1 MGIRLDW
8 EIEAEREHIRG
19 AGEDPESK
27 RRRRQARRRLFLV
40 LFVALLL
47 VAAVVGGVIL
57 RLRYVDWQIE
67 QLLLDTVDAE
77 VAALRL
83 GDQTAFLAIQR
94 SATDDWIQRQA
105 RAFEDYQSLKVT
117 ADANLTGRVLDATID
132 RQRGRVWVEEII
144 NNIPY
149 GRIWFY
155 WRYEDGWRHVPPDY
169 TFWGDPASY
178 TNGSVTVSYQRVDE
192 VVARAVGDGLA
203 GWIASGCAVLGCTTP
218 PSLTIEIVP
227 DETLVTEWT
236 APWTLRIPSPFLT
249 AARMDNP
256 FDPTMQAETAQKLA
270 EHLVAYVKDWQP
282 APAADAAYLKAAL
295 TSWLAGRFAG
305 DESGS
310 ALIQT
315 MVRNY
320 GDAAI
325 TQLMSAV
332 QPDSSIDIL
341 NTAAQTTS
349 LHQLNV
355 DWRDF
360 LSWRLNLE
368 NQLITARDEAGFL
381 ALYDTADENVRG
393 QAIGRFNSGARS
405 EQRRVVDVSL
415 ESDAN
420 GVPQLRTSAEWEGG
434 VQENI
439 LFRLIN
445 GVWRRAS

>member
-27 RRRRQARRRLFLV
+27 RRRRQARRRLFMA

-47 VAAVVGGVIL
+47 VAAVVGAVIM

-83 GDQTAFLAIQR
+83 GDQGAFLAIQR

-105 RAFEDYQSLKVT
+105 RAFEDYQSLKLV
-117 ADANLTGRVLDATID
+117 ADTNLTGRVLDASID
-132 RQRGRVWVEEII
+132 RQRGRVWVEEVI
-144 NNIPY
+144 NNVPY

-169 TFWGDPASY
+169 TFWGSPASY
-178 TNGSVTVSYQRVDE
+178 TSGSVTVSYQSVDE

-203 GWIASGCAVLGCTTP
+203 GWIASGCAVFGCTTP
-218 PSLTIEIVP
+218 PALTVEIVP
-227 DETLVTEWT
+227 DETLTAEWT
-236 APWTLRIPSPFLT
+236 APWALRLPSPFLT
-249 AARMDNP
+249 AARLDNP
-256 FDPTMQAETAQKLA
+256 FDATLQAETAPKLA

-282 APAADAAYLKAAL
+282 AAAADSSYLRLAL
-295 TSWLAGRFAG
+295 INWLAGRFT
-305 DESGS
+305 GS
-310 ALIQT
+310 SAAAPLIDT
-315 MVRNY
+315 LARNY

-325 TQLMSAV
+325 TRLVAAA
-332 QPDSSIDIL
+332 QPDSSIEIL
-341 NTAAQTTS
+341 NGAAGTSS

-368 NQLITARDEAGFL
+368 NWLIAARDEAGYM
-381 ALYDTADENVRG
+381 ALYDMGDESVRA
-393 QAIGRFNSGARS
+393 QAAGRFNAGARS
-405 EQRRVVDVSL
+405 EQRRVVAVAL

-420 GVPQLRTSAEWEGG
+420 GTPQLRTSAEWESG
-434 VQENI
+434 VQEYI
-439 LFRLIN
+439 LFRLVN

>member
-8 EIEAEREHIRG
+8 EIEAESEHIRG

-27 RRRRQARRRLFLV
+27 RRRRRARRRLFIV
-40 LFVALLL
+40 LLIALLL
-47 VAAVVGGVIL
+47 VGALVGAVIL

-83 GDQTAFLAIQR
+83 GDQAAFLAIQR

-105 RAFEDYQSLKVT
+105 RAFDEYQLLKRE
-117 ADANLTGRVLDATID
+117 ADANLTGRVLDATVD

-144 NNIPY
+144 NGIPY

-169 TFWGDPASY
+169 TFWGSLASY
-178 TNGSVTVSYQRVDE
+178 TTGSVTVNYQTVDE

-203 GWIASGCAVLGCTTP
+203 GWIASGCAVLGCTATP
-218 PSLTIEIVP
+218 ALTVEIVP
-227 DETLVTEWT
+227 DETLPIDWS
-236 APWTLRIPSPFLT
+236 APWTLRMPSPFLS
-249 AARMDNP
+249 AARLDNP
-256 FDPTMQAETAQKLA
+256 FDPAIQAETARKLS
-270 EHLVAYVKDWQP
+270 EHLVAYVKDWSP
-282 APAADAAYLKAAL
+282 AYAADSRYLRAAVV
-295 TSWLAGRFAG
+295 SWLAGRFTG
-305 DESGS
+305 GS
-310 ALIQT
+310 SASPLMDT
-315 MVRNY
+315 LARSY
-320 GDAAI
+320 GDVAI
-325 TQLMSAV
+325 TRLVTAA
-332 QPDSSIDIL
+332 QPDSSIGVL
-341 NTAAQTTS
+341 NTAAGTTA

-368 NQLITARDEAGFL
+368 HELIAARDEAGYL
-381 ALYDTADENVRG
+381 ALYDTGDESVRA
-393 QAIGRFNSGARS
+393 QAIGRFNASTRR
-405 EQRRVVDVSL
+405 EQRTVVAVQL
-415 ESDAN
+415 ESSAD
-420 GVPQLRTSAEWEGG
+420 GVPQLRTAVEWEGG

-439 LFRLIN
+439 LFRLVD

>member
-27 RRRRQARRRLFLV
+27 RQRWRARRRLFVV
-40 LFVALLL
+40 LFIALLL
-47 VAAVVGGVIL
+47 VGAVVGGIIL

-67 QLLLDTVDAE
+67 QMLRDTVDAE

-94 SATDDWIQRQA
+94 SATEDWIQQQA
-105 RAFEDYQSLKVT
+105 RAFEDYQTLKMT
-117 ADANLTGRVLDATID
+117 TDANLTGRVLDATVD

-144 NNIPY
+144 NNVPY

-169 TFWGDPASY
+169 TFWGSPASY
-178 TNGSVTVSYQRVDE
+178 NADSVTVNYLAVDE

-203 GWIASGCAVLGCTTP
+203 GWINTGCAVLACTTP
-218 PSLTIEIVP
+218 PALTVEIVP
-227 DETLVTEWT
+227 DDTLIAHWS
-236 APWTLRIPSPFLT
+236 APWTLRMPSPFLA
-249 AARMDNP
+249 AARLDNP
-256 FDPTMQAETAQKLA
+256 FAPTMQVETAPKLA
-270 EHLVAYVKDWQP
+270 DHLVAYVRDWQP
-282 APAADAAYLKAAL
+282 AAAADSSYLKSAL
-295 TSWLAGRFAG
+295 ITWLAGRFT
-305 DESGS
+305 GS
-310 ALIQT
+310 EGGSPLMETLA
-315 MVRNY
+315 RNY
-320 GDAAI
+320 SDAAVTRLI
-325 TQLMSAV
+325 AASRS
-332 QPDSSIDIL
+332 DSSIDVL
-341 NTAAQTTS
+341 NTAAGTTS

-368 NQLITARDEAGFL
+368 NELIAQRDEAGFM
-381 ALYDTADENVRG
+381 ALYDTGDESVRV
-393 QAIGRFNSGARS
+393 QASGRFNSGART
-405 EQRRVVDVSL
+405 ERRRVVAVAL
-415 ESDAN
+415 ETGAN

-439 LFRLIN
+439 LFRLVN